1 MKRPQLPM
9 GRDRIVD
16 AYGKNEIVR
25 PSYQYAEMPMTEVV
39 LTKMST
45 KGQIV
50 IPKAMR
56 ELMDIKEG
64 EVFAM
69 FSIRDTILL
78 KRVKIPSEESFER
91 SMKEGQEFA
100 KGKGITRDDVE
111 RAVAEVRKGNYE
123 PL

>member
-1 MKRPQLPM
+1 
-9 GRDRIVD
+9 
-16 AYGKNEIVR
+16 
-25 PSYQYAEMPMTEVV
+25 MTEVV

-91 SMKEGQEFA
+91 LMKEGQEFA
-100 KGKGITRDDVE
+100 KEKGITRDDVD
-111 RAVAEVRKGNYE
+111 RAIAEVRKGNYE

>member
-1 MKRPQLPM
+1 MKLPRFPT
-9 GRDRIVD
+9 GCDRIVD
-16 AYGKNEIVR
+16 AYGKDKVVR
-25 PSYQYAEMPMTEVV
+25 PSYNRAEMRMTEVV

-56 ELMDIKEG
+56 EQMNIKEG
-64 EVFAM
+64 DVFAM

-78 KRVKIPSEESFER
+78 KRIKIPSEESFER
-91 SMKEGQEFA
+91 LMKEGQEFA
-100 KGKGITRDDVE
+100 MEKGITRDDVD
-111 RAVAEVRKGNYE
+111 RAIAEVRKGNYE

>member
-1 MKRPQLPM
+1 
-9 GRDRIVD
+9 
-16 AYGKNEIVR
+16 
-25 PSYQYAEMPMTEVV
+25 MPMTDVV

-50 IPKAMR
+50 IPKAIR

-64 EVFAM
+64 DVFAM

-78 KRVKIPSEESFER
+78 KRIEIPSEESFER
-91 SMKEGQEFA
+91 MMKAGQEFA
-100 KGKGITRDDVE
+100 KEKGITRDDVD
-111 RAVAEVRKGNYE
+111 RAIAEVRKGNYD